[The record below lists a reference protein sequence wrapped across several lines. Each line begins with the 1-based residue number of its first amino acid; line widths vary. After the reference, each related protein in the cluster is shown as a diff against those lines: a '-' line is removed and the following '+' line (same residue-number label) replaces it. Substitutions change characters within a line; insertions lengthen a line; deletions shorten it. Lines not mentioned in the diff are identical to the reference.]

1 MNDNHPR
8 FFFQRFSHHSCLFFT
23 NLPVSPPF
31 PSPQGLLQGQG
42 KLVWKMRLM
51 PSSLASKSHRRL
63 TQLVDSKHKKVYKVK
78 TVATTV
84 DPEKEK
90 EAREKV
96 SGGRFWGAEDKA
108 WAVQ

>member
-1 MNDNHPR
+1 M
-8 FFFQRFSHHSCLFFT
+8 L
-23 NLPVSPPF
+23 
-31 PSPQGLLQGQG
+31 QGLLQGQG

-51 PSSLASKSHRRL
+51 PSSLDSKSHRKL

-96 SGGRFWGAEDKA
+96 RGNGAVGGSKVSYEDSTGRWGHEDLFVRRVCKGDAEGLGGLCR
-108 WAVQ
+108 

>member
-1 MNDNHPR
+1 
-8 FFFQRFSHHSCLFFT
+8 
-23 NLPVSPPF
+23 
-31 PSPQGLLQGQG
+31 
-42 KLVWKMRLM
+42 MRLM

-96 SGGRFWGAEDKA
+96 SGGASGGRCFKEY
-108 WAVQ
+108 